1 MKRLK
6 QQVPLAL
13 KGLLMQHKASVIIPL
28 IYASLACAG
37 LPDQAST
44 ASVQSNEHTS
54 IERLKFQRLPQANL
68 YDPDFT
74 PLVLRYSDSK
84 ESLSLMRLQN
94 IADAAFDDENYAKA
108 LRYYMRV
115 APYDE
120 KNAQLRIGFINLQGF
135 GNIEQDV
142 PRGMAW
148 LELAREIPIANPVI
162 AYEIDAIWQ
171 QLDQQQRQQ
180 AQVWLDKLAPMYSN
194 LALLTSLD
202 HYYERYFLNRG
213 GTNLKSAGDRT
224 SPIGYML
231 MDNQPFT
238 KLSIDGSGIPASPN
252 EEFDVRREFQFVSR
266 MLEESAG
273 TAELGELELLDDAA
287 EESSK
292 PADEDP
298 TEANDE

>member
-1 MKRLK
+1 LTLDKL
-6 QQVPLAL
+6 QT
-13 KGLLMQHKASVIIPL
+13 I
-28 IYASLACAG
+28 
-37 LPDQAST
+37 
-44 ASVQSNEHTS
+44 
-54 IERLKFQRLPQANL
+54 AN
-68 YDPDFT
+68 
-74 PLVLRYSDSK
+74 
-84 ESLSLMRLQN
+84 
-94 IADAAFDDENYAKA
+94 AAFADENYAKA
-108 LRYYMRV
+108 RRYYMRL
-115 APYDE
+115 APYGD
-120 KNAQLRIGFINLQGF
+120 KNAQLRIGFIHLQGL
-135 GNIEQDV
+135 GDVKQDV

-148 LELAREIPIANPVI
+148 LELARETPITNPVI
-162 AYEIDAIWQ
+162 ADEIDAIWQ

-224 SPIGYML
+224 SAVGYML
-231 MDNQPFT
+231 LDNQSDV
-238 KLSIDGSGIPASPN
+238 KLSIDGSGIPGSPN
-252 EEFDVRREFQFVSR
+252 EEFDIRREFQFVSR

-273 TAELGELELLDDAA
+273 TAELGELELLDDAT